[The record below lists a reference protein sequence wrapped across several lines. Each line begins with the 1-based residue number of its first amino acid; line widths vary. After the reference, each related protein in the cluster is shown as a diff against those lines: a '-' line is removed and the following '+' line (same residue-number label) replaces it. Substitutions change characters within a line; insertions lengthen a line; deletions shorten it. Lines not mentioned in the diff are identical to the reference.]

1 MKNIFSLSFKCEIV
15 KILHRAFRLQN
26 SILAISK
33 RSPLHHA
40 LNVGFAKRAFN
51 FIAKAM
57 RLSSGKNEFNPK
69 TPIFSNGGLEICA
82 IISGLLSDFF
92 CFKIV

>member
-1 MKNIFSLSFKCEIV
+1 
-15 KILHRAFRLQN
+15 
-26 SILAISK
+26 
-33 RSPLHHA
+33 
-40 LNVGFAKRAFN
+40 
-51 FIAKAM
+51 M